1 MRSYE
6 MIREL
11 YTGCSRGRT
20 RDVEIKEIK
29 TDDLDSIVKQYAIG
43 EDVSCE
49 KQKLNESTVKYVL
62 MVDGLEQRLTFTEL

>member
-11 YTGCSRGRT
+11 YTGCSGGRT
-20 RDVEIKEIK
+20 RDIEIKEIK
-29 TDDLDSIVKQYAIG
+29 TDDLDSVVKQYAIG

-49 KQKLNESTVKYVL
+49 KQKLNESTIKYVL